1 MVSNRSALTAV
12 VLVLMGSLVISSCV
26 IHLPTKPTS
35 IGLNNPV
42 QSEFTLAKGTTWTY
56 SDSEY
61 QPAPADPTQVITAQ
75 YQLTETVTEISS
87 ANGLFIAH
95 IQREQKPIQ
104 VPADWMPFQPPGE
117 FWYVIKGQQVF
128 KSNVPINLATV
139 DTDTLQLAFDFPLS
153 INKSWCPFRVDLKD
167 PNHKPII
174 NCESAGEQTVLKG
187 SAYQTPAG
195 SFENC
200 FQIDQASNGGDIFQW
215 FCKGI
220 GVVEIK
226 FDHSGSR
233 FGFEQE
239 LIGYNK
245 GSR

>member
-1 MVSNRSALTAV
+1 
-12 VLVLMGSLVISSCV
+12 MGSLAISSCV

-42 QSEFTLAKGTTWTY
+42 QSEFTLAKGTSWTY

-61 QPAPADPTQVITAQ
+61 QPAPSDPTQVITAQ

-87 ANGLFIAH
+87 VNGLFIAH
-95 IQREQKPIQ
+95 VQREQKPIQ
-104 VPADWMPFQPPGE
+104 VPVDWMPSPPPGE

-128 KSNVPINLATV
+128 KSNAPVNLAIA

-153 INKSWCPFRVDLKD
+153 VNQSWCPVRVDLKD
-167 PNHKPII
+167 PSRTPIT
-174 NCESAGEQTVLKG
+174 NCDNAGKQTVLKQ
-187 SAYQTPAG
+187 SAYQVPAG
-195 SFENC
+195 KFDNC
-200 FQIDQASNGGDIFQW
+200 FQIDQASNGGDVVQW
-215 FCKGI
+215 FCRDI
-220 GVVEIK
+220 GVVEVK

-233 FGFEQE
+233 FGFKQE

-245 GSR
+245 SSRK